1 MPRLDFEGRL
11 ESDQEACFIR
21 IPPEVIVALGHGKRV
36 PVKVNLNGYAYRSRI
51 AVYGGRYY
59 LGVRREVRQA
69 AGISAGDHLMV
80 GLEFDAELRTVDLP
94 ADLQAA
100 LAQDPGNGAAFERL
114 SYTQKKE
121 VVGWVTDAK
130 RPETRQRRLTQA
142 MRMLRTRRAKRG

>member
-21 IPPEVIVALGHGKRV
+21 IPPEVIAAVGQGKRV
-36 PVKVNLNGYAYRSRI
+36 PVKVILNGYMYRGTI

-69 AGISAGDHLMV
+69 AGINVGDQLMV

-94 ADLQAA
+94 ADLQTA
-100 LAQDPGNGAAFERL
+100 LARDPANRAAFEKL

-121 VVGWVTDAK
+121 IVVWVTEAK

-142 MRMLRTRRAKRG
+142 MRMLRTRRANRS

>member
-1 MPRLDFEGRL
+1 
-11 ESDQEACFIR
+11 
-21 IPPEVIVALGHGKRV
+21 
-36 PVKVNLNGYAYRSRI
+36 
-51 AVYGGRYY
+51 
-59 LGVRREVRQA
+59 
-69 AGISAGDHLMV
+69 MV